1 MGQKNIICS
10 FCGSE
15 NEPGTIYCNSCGKE
29 VTRTLS
35 GTEGRGQDLSK
46 TVMMG
51 EGSRPPSA
59 APSPDESQD
68 LSKTIL
74 DPSAGAKAAQAAA
87 AQAPQTATH
96 SASTVR
102 QAPGQEQDMKKTM
115 LGASAVSY
123 EKAAASRPE
132 RAVPAP
138 ASSADMKKTQL
149 GGLPAAMAPPQ
160 EPQARPVP
168 APAAPGA
175 KDVKKTMLGM
185 PAADLSQAVE
195 EAKKAPASA
204 RMAPAA
210 ASPEPA
216 PGPSEASSTDSGFDK
231 TVKAT
236 GDEEV
241 KEQAATM
248 DARAAADEAA
258 VDEEASAD
266 KETSA
271 YDEDTSL
278 AGYGYDDE
286 EVRKKGLSSWIYI
299 VAGFGAI
306 VIIGVVVMLLMMS
319 GRPEYSYSI
328 SQLPGGKNI
337 AINVSIKDAP
347 AGSTVTFLGL
357 SQPTVNGAARF
368 EIPLDQIKLGENVL
382 KAGFNSEGKSHE
394 LEISVNR
401 RHKVDLDLKGL
412 GSDPPFFEAVF
423 TVAPGE
429 SLAVDGKSAPLDAQN
444 SFRHRVSLDDAVSRG
459 KEEEE
464 FLSVPIQFQLQSS
477 SGQSDTGEH
486 LARLPLTKLRVDRP
500 APDAVVDLSVISCS
514 GETEEGAS
522 LSVNGKR
529 SAVTAGRFE
538 AQVPLEGTGEHEI
551 SVVSRA
557 PGKAPKTT
565 KIKLARVASLQPAAE
580 KYMEG
585 ADANLDYPTLG
596 RDPDAYVGRKIS
608 FKGRIVN
615 IRTEQGV
622 TVFILYL
629 KEGCPSESR
638 CAVYVVFRGES
649 SAGLYSWVSVYGE
662 IKGKRTVQI
671 REGESM
677 EVPALEA
684 RYVIPEQKKSG
695 KKRRRRRR

>member
-35 GTEGRGQDLSK
+35 GTEGKGQDLSK

-68 LSKTIL
+68 MGKTIL

-87 AQAPQTATH
+87 AQAPDKAPAH
-96 SASTVR
+96 SSSTVR
-102 QAPGQEQDMKKTM
+102 QAPGQEKDMKKTM

-123 EKAAASRPE
+123 EKAKTRQPE

-138 ASSADMKKTQL
+138 ASSEDMKKTQL
-149 GGLPAAMAPPQ
+149 GGLPAAVAPPKQ
-160 EPQARPVP
+160 PQARPVP

-210 ASPEPA
+210 ASPEPT
-216 PGPSEASSTDSGFDK
+216 PGPSDAPSTDSGFDK
-231 TVKAT
+231 TVKAP

-241 KEQAATM
+241 AEQARSM
-248 DARAAADEAA
+248 DAEAAAPAGETST
-258 VDEEASAD
+258 EGEASP
-266 KETSA
+266 
-271 YDEDTSL
+271 YDEDTGSDD
-278 AGYGYDDE
+278 YGYNDE
-286 EVRKKGLSSWIYI
+286 EVRKKGLSSWVYI
-299 VAGFGAI
+299 ATAGGAI
-306 VIIGVVVMLLMMS
+306 IIIGLVVMLLMMS
-319 GRPEYSYSI
+319 GRLEYSYSI
-328 SQLPGGKNI
+328 SQLPDEKNI
-337 AINVSIKDAP
+337 AISISIPDAP
-347 AGSTVTFLGL
+347 AGSNVTFLGL
-357 SQPTVNGAARF
+357 SQPTVNGVARF
-368 EIPLDQIKLGENVL
+368 EIPIDQIKLGENVL
-382 KAGFNSEGKSHE
+382 KALYNAEGKSHE

-401 RHKVDLDLKGL
+401 RHRVDLDLKGL
-412 GSDPPFFEAVF
+412 GSDPAFFEAVF

-429 SLAVDGKSAPLDAQN
+429 SLSVDGKSATLDAQN
-444 SFRHRVSLDDAVSRG
+444 SYRHRVSLDDAVSRG

-477 SGQSDTGEH
+477 SGQPDTGEH

-500 APDAVVDLSVISCS
+500 APEAFVDIPVVSCS
-514 GETEEGAS
+514 GETEEGAGV
-522 LSVNGKR
+522 SVNGKR

-538 AQVPLEGTGEHEI
+538 EQVPLEGTGEHRI
-551 SVVSRA
+551 KVVSRA

-565 KIKLARVASLQPAAE
+565 QIKLTRVQSLEPAAE

-585 ADANLDYPTLG
+585 AEANLDYPTLG

-649 SAGLYSWVSVYGE
+649 SAGLYSWVSVFGE
-662 IKGKRTVQI
+662 VKGKRTVQI

-684 RYVIPEQKKSG
+684 RYVIPEKKKSR